1 MYIKSNAKIHH
12 EDNGSEIR
20 REGLSAFISHTA
32 NVLTLPRVG
41 QKVQTQFNAG
51 KTMRNMAG
59 LALNLLRKGYLE
71 ESETDDLQTLIKK
84 GTQKW
89 VLEHA
94 GDLKLF
100 DFSISMTPD
109 IEFLQDIMYEEEF
122 NEMQAELV
130 KETGAY
136 PMFMSIEP
144 GSLAKM
150 TIGAKLQEIEA
161 KVPGLG
167 KTAYYWLATCGGRTL
182 EVYTPWMGTHLAEH
196 IWWYGTDNQEDFAE
210 EIQGYFDDEDDK
222 ENLANALE
230 VGPGAWEAAFPVWAT
245 KIEKA
250 LDEKALLEIAT
261 SEPDSLESNV
271 ARIVLELIKNQ
282 DASIPD
288 IRMTQLDP
296 MYNGIYLLWEEHD
309 MSDRL
314 IDDHFQNVNVN
325 GGEGYA
331 ETMALSPIPSKP
343 FHFRKWMAEMEKG
356 FKQLKNIDQLV
367 SLIGVR
373 CN

>member
-32 NVLTLPRVG
+32 NVLTLPRVS

-89 VLEHA
+89 VLEQA
-94 GDLKLF
+94 GNLKLF
-100 DFSISMTPD
+100 DFSIEMTPD
-109 IEFLQDIMYEEEF
+109 IEYFQNIMYEEEF
-122 NEMQAELV
+122 KEMQAEFD
-130 KETGAY
+130 KETGAH
-136 PMFMSIEP
+136 PMYMVIEP
-144 GSLAKM
+144 GELAKV

-167 KTAYYWLATCGGRTL
+167 KTAYYWLATCGGSVL
-182 EVYTPWMGTHLAEH
+182 EVFTPWIGTHLAEH
-196 IWWYGTDNQEDFAE
+196 IWWYGMDDQEDYVSE
-210 EIQGYFDDEDDK
+210 LEGYFEDDE
-222 ENLANALE
+222 ENMASALE
-230 VGPGAWEAAFPVWAT
+230 VGPDAWTAAFPIWAT

-250 LDEKALLEIAT
+250 LDEKSLLEIAT
-261 SEPDSLESNV
+261 SEPESLESNV

-282 DASIPD
+282 DAIMPG
-288 IRMTQLDP
+288 IRMTQMEP
-296 MYNGIYLLWEEHD
+296 IYNGLYLHWEEND
-309 MSDRL
+309 MSARL
-314 IDDHFQNVNVN
+314 IDDHFQNLNIN

-331 ETMALSPIPSKP
+331 EAMALSPIPSKP

-367 SLIGVR
+367 NLIGVR